1 MYLGLRGG
9 NEHHR
14 MKWGDVVLKRN
25 EKFQLDNLEY
35 NKRPQKQELV

>member
-1 MYLGLRGG
+1 MYFRLRGG
-9 NEHHR
+9 NEHHK
-14 MKWGDVVLKRN
+14 MKRGDDVLERN